1 MGESAGGSGAANPI
15 GTAVHEVYWSDALP
29 WWILF
34 RAAAWAF
41 TPTVVLLA
49 TGGLLATWA
58 GWSLADRLTLPGA
71 SGRSVASGHSVQI
84 DPAALG
90 DGLAMPLPTA
100 PALPAPSA
108 AAMPYA
114 RGMLGWVPAPLRQ
127 AMQLAATPFSPSAS
141 MSDAGGAL
149 ARLGW
154 FVVVWSIFATAITR
168 HVALKLVGEESLGLF
183 GSLGYGVK
191 KWPAAFNAAIFVLL
205 GIFTL
210 SLPAAL
216 LGLAM
221 RTEWGLTAVAVIWPL
236 VLAGAIVLS
245 ILALGLAAGWPL
257 MAANVGVE
265 RGDAFQAIST
275 AFSYV
280 FQRPLHYA
288 FYLAVAGIVLVPSL
302 FVAGLFADATATLA
316 VWAASWGMGHART
329 AELLGGLENLAALPP
344 ADAAAANASW
354 GLRGLDFWHRCLASL
369 LGAFGWGYFW
379 AVITATYL
387 LLRRDVD
394 GTEMDEVVLAELPGE
409 DA

>member
-1 MGESAGGSGAANPI
+1 MGDVSGSSHSANPI

-49 TGGLLATWA
+49 TAGLLATWA
-58 GWSLADRLTLPGA
+58 GWSLADRLNLAGA
-71 SGRSVASGHSVQI
+71 TGLAPQI

-90 DGLAMPLPTA
+90 DGLAMPLPA
-100 PALPAPSA
+100 SPSLPAPSA
-108 AAMPYA
+108 AAMPQA
-114 RGMLGWVPAPLRQ
+114 RGMLGWLPEPLRQ
-127 AMQLAATPFSPSAS
+127 AMRLAATPFSPSAS
-141 MSDAGGAL
+141 MSDLAGAL

-154 FVVVWSIFATAITR
+154 FVIVWSIFATAITR

-183 GSLGYGVK
+183 RGLDYGVK
-191 KWPAAFNAAIFVLL
+191 KWPAAFNAAAFVLL
-205 GIFTL
+205 GVAVL
-210 SLPAAL
+210 SLPAAA

-221 RTEWGLTAVAVIWPL
+221 RTEWGLAGVALIWPV
-236 VLAGAIVLS
+236 VLAGAVVLAIMS
-245 ILALGLAAGWPL
+245 IGLVAGWPL

-288 FYLAVAGIVLVPSL
+288 FYLVVAGIVLVPSL
-302 FVAGLFADATATLA
+302 FVAGLFSDATAA
-316 VWAASWGMGHART
+316 IAFWAASWGMGHART
-329 AELLGGLENLAALPP
+329 AELLGGLETLAALPA
-344 ADAAAANASW
+344 ADAATANASW
-354 GLRGLDFWHRCLASL
+354 GLRGLDFWHRCLTSL
-369 LGAFGWGYFW
+369 LGGFGWGYFW
-379 AVITATYL
+379 SVITATYL

-394 GTEMDEVVLAELPGE
+394 GTEMDEIVLAELPGE

>member
-1 MGESAGGSGAANPI
+1 MGDSAGESGGVNPI
-15 GTAVHEVYWSDALP
+15 GTAVHEVYWSDAFP

-58 GWSLADRLTLPGA
+58 GWTIADRLNLPGTNLPGTDLPTTTA
-71 SGRSVASGHSVQI
+71 PPGRGLQI
-84 DPAALG
+84 DPAAS
-90 DGLAMPLPTA
+90 PTLPV
-100 PALPAPSA
+100 PSA
-108 AAMPYA
+108 TAMPYA
-114 RGMLGWVPAPLRQ
+114 RGMLGRLPAPLRH
-127 AMQLAATPFSPSAS
+127 AMELAATPFSPTAS
-141 MSDAGGAL
+141 MSELGGAM

-154 FVVVWSIFATAITR
+154 FLVVWSIFATAIAR

-183 GSLGYGVK
+183 GALGYGAA
-191 KWPAAFNAAIFVLL
+191 KWPAAFNAAVFVLI
-205 GIFTL
+205 GVIVL
-210 SLPAAL
+210 SLPAAM

-221 RTEWGLTAVAVIWPL
+221 RSDWGLAAVAVIWPL
-236 VLAGAIVLS
+236 VLAGGIVLA
-245 ILALGLAAGWPL
+245 ILAIGLAAGWPL

-280 FQRPLHYA
+280 FQRPLHYV
-288 FYLAVAGIVLVPSL
+288 FYLAIAGIVLVPSL

-329 AELLGGLENLAALPP
+329 AELLGGLGELAALP
-344 ADAAAANASW
+344 ASDAATSAASA

-379 AVITATYL
+379 SVITATYL

>member
-1 MGESAGGSGAANPI
+1 MGESSGSSNSANPI

-58 GWSLADRLTLPGA
+58 GWSLADRLNLPGA
-71 SGRSVASGHSVQI
+71 TGRAAQI
-84 DPAALG
+84 DPASLG
-90 DGLAMPLPTA
+90 DGLAMPLPA
-100 PALPAPSA
+100 SPALPAPSA

-114 RGMLGWVPAPLRQ
+114 RGMLGWLPAPLRQ
-127 AMQLAATPFSPSAS
+127 AMRLAATPFSPSAS
-141 MSDAGGAL
+141 MSDLAGAL
-149 ARLGW
+149 ARIGW
-154 FVVVWSIFATAITR
+154 FVIVWSIFATAITR

-183 GSLGYGVK
+183 RGLDYGSR
-191 KWPAAFNAAIFVLL
+191 KWPAAFNAAVFVLL
-205 GIFTL
+205 GVVTL
-210 SLPAAL
+210 SLPAAA

-221 RTEWGLTAVAVIWPL
+221 RTEWGLAVVAVIWPL
-236 VLAGAIVLS
+236 VLAGAVVLA
-245 ILALGLAAGWPL
+245 ILAIGLAAGWPL

-288 FYLAVAGIVLVPSL
+288 FYLVVAGIVLVPSL
-302 FVAGLFADATATLA
+302 FVAGLFADATAALA

-329 AELLGGLENLAALPP
+329 AELLGGLDNLAALPA
-344 ADAAAANASW
+344 ADAATANASW

-379 AVITATYL
+379 SVITATYL